1 MVEVAAEALTD
12 EEIQQQELEIV
23 LAQCDKIIAESTED
37 DDLSDMFNMVKRVLL
52 GKKSKFEEW
61 NKSITESRRIKL

>member
-1 MVEVAAEALTD
+1 MEAIKELTD
-12 EEIQQQELEIV
+12 EEIQQQELAIV

-61 NKSITESRRIKL
+61 NNGRVKL